1 MSHSFSNLGITVLI
15 AVASSVVIL
24 NWLVTDD
31 ATKSFLTPTVDEY
44 KHAGINH
51 LGVEFKGKA
60 ILLNIALDKPMSC
73 KQAFDALDI
82 GDLPLKGK
90 IYSPVCTLVQPSLIV
105 VTYKE
110 TTPV

>member
-1 MSHSFSNLGITVLI
+1 MPKEI
-15 AVASSVVIL
+15 SSADNQVGL
-24 NWLVTDD
+24 
-31 ATKSFLTPTVDEY
+31 KVDE
-44 KHAGINH
+44 
-51 LGVEFKGKA
+51 
-60 ILLNIALDKPMSC
+60 
-73 KQAFDALDI
+73 ALDI

>member
-44 KHAGINH
+44 KQTGIKN
-51 LGVEFKGKA
+51 LGIEFKDKT

-73 KQAFDALDI
+73 KQVFDALDI
-82 GDLPLKGK
+82 SDLPLKGK
-90 IYSPVCTLVQPSLIV
+90 IYSPVCTLVQPSRIV

-110 TTPV
+110 TKSV